1 METLVIKVGYR
12 EEEAETYPE
21 ATPVECLNST
31 AVMLL
36 LDCVEVA
43 RDIYWIHFTIDNE
56 ASTITFRSSRP
67 ELLTRFRH
75 VLSDIPELIIV
86 SATV

>member
-1 METLVIKVGYR
+1 METLVLKVGYR
-12 EEEAETYPE
+12 EEEADTYPE

-36 LDCVEVA
+36 MDCVA
-43 RDIYWIHFTIDNE
+43 DAKDIYWIHFTIDNE
-56 ASTITFRSSRP
+56 ASTITFRSAKP

-75 VLSDIPELIIV
+75 VLSGIPELIIV
-86 SATV
+86 SATI